1 MNEIFDTVIIGS
13 GPAGLTAA
21 IYNIRA
27 AIKTVVIGG
36 NQPGGQLT
44 ITTLVDNYPGFAE
57 GVGGVKLMMET
68 IQQVKNLGGEV
79 RNGNV
84 KKVEKVEGGF
94 KVELE
99 DGKVLESKAVI
110 VATGAQARWLNLGNE
125 REMVGRGVS
134 GCATCDGMFFRDKVV
149 AVVGGGDVA
158 CQDAVFLA
166 KFASKVYVLH
176 RRDQLRA
183 VATIQKQVLN
193 NPKIELW
200 WNWEVKEIKGGVRV
214 EGLRV
219 VNNKTNEEKIL
230 PVDGLFVA
238 IGNKPA
244 TDFLKGVVELKENGY
259 IVVGKNSEFL
269 TMTSVEGIFA
279 AGDCADEIYRQAI
292 VAAGSGAKAGLDA
305 ERWLNRV

>member
-1 MNEIFDTVIIGS
+1 MNNERYDTVIIGS

-36 NQPGGQLT
+36 NQPGGELT

-134 GCATCDGMFFRDKVV
+134 GGATCDGMFFRGKVV
-149 AVVGGGDVA
+149 AGVGGGDVA
-158 CQDAVFLA
+158 C
-166 KFASKVYVLH
+166 
-176 RRDQLRA
+176 RD
-183 VATIQKQVLN
+183 
-193 NPKIELW
+193 
-200 WNWEVKEIKGGVRV
+200 
-214 EGLRV
+214 
-219 VNNKTNEEKIL
+219 
-230 PVDGLFVA
+230 
-238 IGNKPA
+238 
-244 TDFLKGVVELKENGY
+244 
-259 IVVGKNSEFL
+259 
-269 TMTSVEGIFA
+269 
-279 AGDCADEIYRQAI
+279 
-292 VAAGSGAKAGLDA
+292 AGLLA
-305 ERWLNRV
+305 